1 MQLPSRP
8 LTFAFAMLLS
18 LPCMLRG
25 QASSYLGT
33 ESVMQAID
41 NEAAV
46 LFAAVGPDP
55 SLNLQYDNTV
65 NSDGSFSWST
75 IAGQTFGGLNFSL
88 SGTGTY
94 DSATTTDNWTASGQI
109 GSLSL
114 SEQGQIV
121 WDLSDPNGSCNI
133 SITVGGKTYPKNTQF
148 QVTDVS
154 MNSITDPITDDSVAY
169 ISGPASNPDDYLD
182 QDGGGS
188 LKNGT
193 RLTWKK
199 GSGGVM
205 LIKVVP
211 EPSSVALVGLGTLSL
226 LLACVRRRTA

>member
-1 MQLPSRP
+1 MKTHNISQYMQLPSRP

-75 IAGQTFGGLNFSL
+75 IAGLEEPTKGTISL
-88 SGTGTY
+88 GNTDITY
-94 DSATTTDNWTASGQI
+94 TKPYQRPIN
-109 GSLSL
+109 
-114 SEQGQIV
+114 
-121 WDLSDPNGSCNI
+121 
-133 SITVGGKTYPKNTQF
+133 TVF
-148 QVTDVS
+148 QVRQPFEALLSFRIPKVQGVQR
-154 MNSITDPITDDSVAY
+154 MN
-169 ISGPASNPDDYLD
+169 L
-182 QDGGGS
+182 
-188 LKNGT
+188 
-193 RLTWKK
+193 
-199 GSGGVM
+199 
-205 LIKVVP
+205 P
-211 EPSSVALVGLGTLSL
+211 EL
-226 LLACVRRRTA
+226 